1 MGNEKEDVYQK
12 LRTVKIR
19 PIKVWCDDPNYEA
32 DHAKAIQSAKPDAAT
47 RLKQLDALKDQGLIT
62 ESEYADKRGKILA
75 EL

>member
-19 PIKVWCDDPNYEA
+19 PMKVWCDDPNYEA
-32 DHAKAIQSAKPDAAT
+32 DHAQAIQSAKPDAAA
-47 RLKQLDALKDQGLIT
+47 RLKQLDTLKSQGLIT
-62 ESEYADKRGKILA
+62 EAEYAEKRASILA